1 MLTNKEGSCGVEELL
16 HLTKRVWERGEELV
30 ISPLEGGSK
39 GFFISLL
46 NREIAPLLVITPDQ
60 DQAEA
65 LWQAILFFAPAE
77 GQERVFLFPSD
88 GIPHGDIPPWDLIS
102 QRIKALR
109 SLAEGGASVII
120 APIQGLQRKVPPK
133 KALVSALIRIEQG
146 SELGRERLVR
156 AIIALG
162 YSRVEMVEERGEMS
176 LRGGIMDIYPVD
188 QDSPLR
194 MEFFG
199 DQVESIRFFDIE
211 TQQSKAHMKE
221 AVITPVMGE
230 GEGTLFE
237 YLPSQTP
244 IVIDCPA
251 EAEREAEGFW
261 EQLKRAGKE
270 DLYLPPDRVVA
281 MIRQG
286 PRVEIG
292 GWEIASPAGPV
303 PSRVTLLA
311 SSNAEIS
318 RKVKTEGLRVL
329 VQEMQG
335 WLNKGWAIYLTAQ
348 TPEQGKR
355 FVELLE
361 DFGLK
366 AGVKDAFPPHPL
378 AERGRLIV
386 VIGDLKA
393 GFQLPAEGL
402 AVVTEEE
409 IFGLKRRVGHG
420 KRPASAPLSTFEDL
434 RQGDH
439 VVHVD
444 YGIGL
449 YRGLVRLEGSGVE
462 NDYLLIEY
470 EAGDKLY
477 VPVDRFNL
485 VHKYIGAGEGAPKLD
500 RLGGQAWG
508 RAKKRVR
515 RAVEEA
521 ARELVEIYATRQF
534 FQGFSFSHR
543 SAFFKEFEAA
553 FEYEE
558 TPDQG
563 EAIGQVM
570 ADMEGPRPADRLICG
585 DVGYGKTEVAIRAAF
600 KAALDN
606 KQVAVLVPTTV
617 LAQQHYLTFTS
628 RLKGYPVVVES
639 LSRFKPRAAQREIL
653 KRLKEGKIDII
664 IGTHRLLRADV
675 SFRDL
680 GLLIIDEEHRFG
692 VSHKERLKEMK
703 KLVDCVTLTA
713 TPIPRTLQMSLLGIR
728 DLSLINTPPPN
739 RQSIRT
745 YLVNFDEEVIRE
757 AIRTEIARG
766 GQVFFVH
773 NRVKDIEAM
782 ASLVQGLVPEA
793 RLAIAHGQM
802 PGRALEGVMMRFV
815 EREIDLLVCTSIIE
829 SGLDIPNAN
838 TIIINYAERFGL
850 ADLYQLRGRV
860 GRSAERAFAYL
871 ICPPRRQ
878 LSREAMRRLRAIQE
892 LSELGSGFRLAMRD
906 LEIRGAGNLLGHV
919 QSGHIA
925 EVGFELYN
933 SLLEQAIKELKG
945 EEVKARVTPEIYMPI
960 EALIPP
966 DYIADDNQRL
976 ILYKRLAVL
985 EEEEGIAKIK
995 GELQDR
1001 FGPLPPSL
1009 LNLLEVIRLKIWLSA
1024 FSVKRFELR
1033 DKKAVLTFAPEGV
1046 ISPEKVVQLM
1056 EQGGGKYRLT
1066 PDMRLIY
1073 TPKEDDWRGV
1083 LAETRD
1089 ILQGLA
1095 R

>member
-1 MLTNKEGSCGVEELL
+1 
-16 HLTKRVWERGEELV
+16 
-30 ISPLEGGSK
+30 
-39 GFFISLL
+39 
-46 NREIAPLLVITPDQ
+46 
-60 DQAEA
+60 
-65 LWQAILFFAPAE
+65 
-77 GQERVFLFPSD
+77 
-88 GIPHGDIPPWDLIS
+88 
-102 QRIKALR
+102 
-109 SLAEGGASVII
+109 
-120 APIQGLQRKVPPK
+120 
-133 KALVSALIRIEQG
+133 
-146 SELGRERLVR
+146 
-156 AIIALG
+156 
-162 YSRVEMVEERGEMS
+162 
-176 LRGGIMDIYPVD
+176 
-188 QDSPLR
+188 
-194 MEFFG
+194 
-199 DQVESIRFFDIE
+199 
-211 TQQSKAHMKE
+211 
-221 AVITPVMGE
+221 
-230 GEGTLFE
+230 
-237 YLPSQTP
+237 
-244 IVIDCPA
+244 
-251 EAEREAEGFW
+251 
-261 EQLKRAGKE
+261 
-270 DLYLPPDRVVA
+270 
-281 MIRQG
+281 
-286 PRVEIG
+286 
-292 GWEIASPAGPV
+292 
-303 PSRVTLLA
+303 
-311 SSNAEIS
+311 
-318 RKVKTEGLRVL
+318 
-329 VQEMQG
+329 
-335 WLNKGWAIYLTAQ
+335 
-348 TPEQGKR
+348 
-355 FVELLE
+355 
-361 DFGLK
+361 
-366 AGVKDAFPPHPL
+366 
-378 AERGRLIV
+378 
-386 VIGDLKA
+386 
-393 GFQLPAEGL
+393 
-402 AVVTEEE
+402 
-409 IFGLKRRVGHG
+409 
-420 KRPASAPLSTFEDL
+420 
-434 RQGDH
+434 
-439 VVHVD
+439 
-444 YGIGL
+444 
-449 YRGLVRLEGSGVE
+449 VE

-500 RLGGQAWG
+500 RLGGQAWR
-508 RAKKRVR
+508 RAKRRVK

-521 ARELVEIYATRQF
+521 ARELVEIYASRKF
-534 FQGFSFSHR
+534 FQGFSFTPR
-543 SAFFKEFEAA
+543 SVYFKEFEAA

-558 TPDQG
+558 TPDQA
-563 EAIGQVM
+563 EAIEQVM
-570 ADMEGPRPADRLICG
+570 ADMEEPRPADRLICG

-617 LAQQHYLTFTS
+617 LAQQHYLTFSS

-653 KRLKEGKIDII
+653 KRLKEGRIDII
-664 IGTHRLLRADV
+664 IGTHRLLRPDV
-675 SFRDL
+675 FFRDL

-692 VSHKERLKEMK
+692 VSHKERLKELK
-703 KLVDCVTLTA
+703 KLVDCITLTA

-745 YLVNFDEEVIRE
+745 YLINFDDEVIKQ
-757 AIRTEIARG
+757 AIRTEIGRG
-766 GQVFFVH
+766 GQIFFVH

-782 ASLVQGLVPEA
+782 ASLVQRLVPEA

-802 PGRALEGVMMRFV
+802 PGRALEQVMMRFV

-838 TIIINYAERFGL
+838 TIIINHAERFGL

-871 ICPPRRQ
+871 ICPPRHY

-945 EEVKARVTPEIYMPI
+945 EEARARVTPEIHMPI

-966 DYIADDNQRL
+966 DYITHDTQRL

-985 EEEEGIAKIK
+985 EEEEGLAEIK

-1033 DKKAVLTFAPEGV
+1033 DKRAVLSFVPEGV
-1046 ISPEKVVQLM
+1046 ISAEKVVQLI

-1073 TPKEDDWRGV
+1073 TPEASDWKDV
-1083 LAETRD
+1083 LSETRN
-1089 ILQGLA
+1089 ILQGLV
-1095 R
+1095 